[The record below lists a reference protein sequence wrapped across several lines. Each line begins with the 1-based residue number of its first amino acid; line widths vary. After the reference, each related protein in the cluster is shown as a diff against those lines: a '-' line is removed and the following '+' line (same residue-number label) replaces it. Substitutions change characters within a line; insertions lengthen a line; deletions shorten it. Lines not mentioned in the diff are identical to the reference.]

1 MRGRFWREG
10 PLAEINNREELEAW
24 LQKHPRDVAVAFAA
38 RAALRVL
45 PIAWEA
51 PIVFKGDFFANVVL
65 PVFRTTAVA
74 WVTARYSGQQM
85 PLLRANAAG
94 AAAVAAASGFR
105 AAAAIVLTA
114 ATSAATAAS
123 SATLANAAAAAG
135 RGADAAARAAY
146 AAYGK
151 GFSLG
156 FNLDL
161 STAFGAEPVTA
172 TLWSAVSVDA
182 TRVEKG
188 AAASVIAGSPLWPQG
203 QPDEVRSLWQE
214 MKAALLAAKQDWD
227 VWTDWYEARLERR
240 GNDEEREQRELAY
253 VRIEEALWNQGPAIV
268 NAEIKHRIE
277 ELEPPQGHTQESK
290 RSPVG
295 LSLLDGF
302 STPGQSHT
310 PDPEP
315 SPVPEIP
322 PPRPAALE
330 PVWSNGK
337 LVLPSDPA
345 RHRR

>member
-10 PLAEINNREELEAW
+10 PLAQINNREELEAW
-24 LQKHPRDVAVAFAA
+24 LLKHPREVAVAFAA

-51 PIVFKGDFFANVVL
+51 PIVWEARGPGFNGDLFADVVL
-65 PVFRTTAVA
+65 PVFRATAVA
-74 WVTARYSGQQM
+74 GVTARYSGQQM

-105 AAAAIVLTA
+105 AAAAIVVTA
-114 ATSAATAAS
+114 ATSAATAAN

-161 STAFGAEPVTA
+161 STAFRAEPVTA
-172 TLWSAVSVDA
+172 TFWSAVSIDA

-214 MKAALLAAKQDWD
+214 MKAALLAAKQAWD
-227 VWTDWYEARLERR
+227 VWTDWYEARLECC
-240 GNDEEREQRELAY
+240 GNDENNE
-253 VRIEEALWNQGPAIV
+253 N
-268 NAEIKHRIE
+268 
-277 ELEPPQGHTQESK
+277 
-290 RSPVG
+290 SPMCASRKSYG
-295 LSLLDGF
+295 NKARQS
-302 STPGQSHT
+302 STP
-310 PDPEP
+310 
-315 SPVPEIP
+315 
-322 PPRPAALE
+322 R
-330 PVWSNGK
+330 SNE
-337 LVLPSDPA
+337 
-345 RHRR
+345 